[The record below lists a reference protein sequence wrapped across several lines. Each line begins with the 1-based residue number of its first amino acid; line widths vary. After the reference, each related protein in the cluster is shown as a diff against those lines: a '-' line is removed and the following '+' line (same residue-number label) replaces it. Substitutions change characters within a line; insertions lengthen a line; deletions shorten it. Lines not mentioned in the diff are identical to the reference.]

1 MNFSYCMTDTT
12 EKQPKCGYKNETQTY
27 LMWLLGVPLWN
38 EKQRVVAKLASH
50 YPHSP
55 GFL

>member
-1 MNFSYCMTDTT
+1 MNFSCCIT
-12 EKQPKCGYKNETQTY
+12 EKIEKQVKCGCKHEAQTY
-27 LMWLLGVPLWN
+27 LMRLLGVPLWN
-38 EKQRVVAKLASH
+38 EKQRVAAKLASH